1 MNSAIHIVPYPDGKG
16 VEVLILAFS
25 KHQEARGFSPNTVK
39 RRTTTLQAFA
49 RLLEPSG
56 FDTATPDD
64 VQEFLLR
71 YKAPRT
77 RHAYRS
83 DLAAFYKW
91 ACRRRLLSLNPMELI
106 DPVKVPKSLPR
117 PVPTEM
123 VTALMATANAE
134 TRLMIALAA
143 YAGMR
148 ISEIAALTAEDIDFQ
163 RNALNIRQAKG
174 QRDRQ
179 VPLHPLLR
187 RLLEPYMFRQGSVFE
202 LKKDTIGRRIT
213 RHMQHVGV
221 NATPHKL
228 RASFATELA
237 DVSKDVLLVQKLL
250 GHESPNTT
258 MAYVQ
263 VGMSGAGDMVARM
276 YPPAS

>member
-1 MNSAIHIVPYPDGKG
+1 M
-16 VEVLILAFS
+16 LIAAFS
-25 KHQEARGFSPNTVK
+25 KHQEARGFSPNTVA
-39 RRTTTLQAFA
+39 RRTHTLRAFA

-71 YKAPRT
+71 YPAPRT

-91 ACRRRLLSLNPMELI
+91 ACRRQLLTTNPMELI

-117 PVPTEM
+117 PVPTNL
-123 VTALMATANAE
+123 VAALIATADDD

-143 YAGMR
+143 YAGLR
-148 ISEIAALTAEDIDFQ
+148 ISEIAALAAEDIDFQ
-163 RNALNIRQAKG
+163 RNALNIRNAKG
-174 QRDRQ
+174 QKDRQ
-179 VPLHPLLR
+179 VPLHPTLR
-187 RLLEPYMFRQGSVFE
+187 RLLEPYMFRQGSIFG
-202 LKKDTIGRRIT
+202 LKTDTIGRRIT
-213 RHMQHVGV
+213 RHMQRIGV
-221 NATPHKL
+221 NASPHKL

-263 VGMSGAGDMVARM
+263 VGMSGAGEMVARM
-276 YPPAS
+276 YQPAS